1 MGKAKKTR
9 KFAAVKRTLNTKKDQ
24 RLTQNNNN
32 NNNTTTKKSD
42 DPELTRS
49 IPQVSSALFFKYNE
63 SIKPPYQILI
73 DTNFINFSIQKKID
87 IIRGLMDCLM
97 AKCIPIITDCVI
109 GELEKLGSKYKIA
122 LKLAK
127 DPRIQRL
134 KCSHKGIYADDCLV
148 NRVIQ
153 HKCYIVATNDADLKR
168 RIRKIPGIPIM
179 SVGGHSYVIER
190 LPDVF

>member
-9 KFAAVKRTLNTKKDQ
+9 KFASVKRVINNKDIKKKTDPI
-24 RLTQNNNN
+24 LPKEN
-32 NNNTTTKKSD
+32 

-49 IPQVSSALFFKYNE
+49 VPQVSSALFFQYNQ

-73 DTNFINFSIQKKID
+73 DTNFINFLIQKKID
-87 IIRGLMDCLM
+87 IIQGLMDCLM
-97 AKCIPIITDCVI
+97 AKCIPIITDCVMA
-109 GELEKLGSKYKIA
+109 ELEKLGSKYRIA

-127 DPRIQRL
+127 DPRILRL
-134 KCSHKGIYADDCLV
+134 TCSHKGTYADDCLV
-148 NRVIQ
+148 NRVLQ

-179 SVGGHSYVIER
+179 GVGARTYVIER